1 MPAQDTTEIK
11 QNIVNV
17 LRNRGPCLPVHISSE
32 VKISALFASAF
43 LSELLSEKQLKL
55 SYMRVGNSP
64 LYLLPG
70 QEPLLERFAHH
81 LKSKEKEAFMLLK
94 EKKILKDSEQHPAIR
109 VALRNIRDFAI
120 PFRKDIEI
128 YWRYLTVPE
137 IELKQESE
145 KEIPLEIPIKEKI
158 LDIFED
164 GQPKEIKQIPP
175 KIKSEKKKIFKK
187 KTTKKNDIFFNK
199 VKEFLSSKFITIIEV
214 ENLSKNELILRIKSK
229 GKENV
234 LFAYNKTRIS
244 EADIIKASKKANEI
258 KLPYILLSK
267 GGPLKKVENLLE
279 ALKQLDSIETLK

>member
-1 MPAQDTTEIK
+1 MPTQDTTEIK

-81 LKSKEKEAFMLLK
+81 LKSKEKEAFLLLK

-137 IELKQESE
+137 IGLKQESE
-145 KEIPLEIPIKEKI
+145 KEISLEIPIKEKI

-164 GQPKEIKQIPP
+164 DQPKEIKQIPP
-175 KIKSEKKKIFKK
+175 KIKSEKKKISKK

-234 LFAYNKTRIS
+234 LFAYNKTRIN

>member
-1 MPAQDTTEIK
+1 M
-11 QNIVNV
+11 
-17 LRNRGPCLPVHISSE
+17 
-32 VKISALFASAF
+32 
-43 LSELLSEKQLKL
+43 
-55 SYMRVGNSP
+55 
-64 LYLLPG
+64 
-70 QEPLLERFAHH
+70 
-81 LKSKEKEAFMLLK
+81 
-94 EKKILKDSEQHPAIR
+94 
-109 VALRNIRDFAI
+109 
-120 PFRKDIEI
+120 
-128 YWRYLTVPE
+128 PE
-137 IELKQESE
+137 IGLKQESE
-145 KEIPLEIPIKEKI
+145 KEISLEIPIKEKI

-164 GQPKEIKQIPP
+164 DQPKEIKQIPP
-175 KIKSEKKKIFKK
+175 KIKSEKKKISKK

-234 LFAYNKTRIS
+234 LFAYNKTRIN